1 MNGYTYVSGA
11 DVSLFTVTLL
21 PGEGRCPV
29 LLIRDPYV
37 DETETMTEAA
47 AVALYAARYAAFVQA
62 G

>member
-11 DVSLFTVTLL
+11 GVSLFTVTLL

-37 DETETMTEAA
+37 DETETMTEEA
-47 AVALYAARYAAFVQA
+47 AVTAAEKSSS
-62 G
+62 